1 MKMGLNEIKNY
12 KIKMAETSLQQC
24 LSALCNAGNSVNL
37 RSLGDHFRYL
47 KVSMMW
53 VREVRRKGSTYTYW
67 RECTVIAAW
76 TLLAMGGYI
85 DGLIIWDRS
94 IRFNID

>member
-47 KVSMMW
+47 KVSM
-53 VREVRRKGSTYTYW
+53 
-67 RECTVIAAW
+67 
-76 TLLAMGGYI
+76 
-85 DGLIIWDRS
+85 IW
-94 IRFNID
+94 